1 MYHFVKLLP
10 LFIFLSAFYWVNA
23 QTPISLSGKVTD
35 KTTGQALPYATIKLV
50 GTSIGTTTNQ
60 AGNFVFRIPSAIS
73 NPVVAFSYLGYQSVR
88 LEGQNRNQHQLTIT
102 LEPNAVKLKEV
113 VVRPIDPL
121 QIITKSLEKLA
132 KNYASQPYKAEGF
145 QREYV
150 TAGHSVIQLLEVAF
164 RSAGSTQT
172 QSTTVL
178 EAQYVEDK
186 KEKAPLWNPSRGG
199 FYTLGWTSVTGIES
213 PSPTTFLGV
222 ELKKTSDL
230 SRYYTFEFKNTIRL
244 DGKEVYV
251 IGFDQKRQVKKP
263 LLTGTIYID
272 AESDAIVKLE
282 HQVSLH
288 GLSYLKAH
296 QTWGGL
302 TISKSPKRLA
312 VQQDRWVTTYK
323 QFGQKWYLS
332 SLVIDTDFSASLVV
346 MGLVQARKDSLRL
359 HSERIVTTIDT
370 TTVADLKATS
380 NIADVGS
387 IPTLQN
393 FIKKEYENRTT
404 TWDNVNYI
412 QSDTALAGLA
422 CQLKAKNEQWEVE
435 NRKRTVEKV
444 LTRQAYTARQLTE
457 DLAYLRESLEKIHPG
472 LNWYTDKA
480 SLDRAFGQLRSKLPK
495 TSSEAEFYQLLSPL
509 IEQIHCGHT
518 ELYPSK
524 ATQDYQALVGKAFP
538 LNLWI
543 TGDSAVVSQ
552 GYGAIP
558 KGATVVSINGYDQT
572 ETIRRIRSVIASDGY
587 NQTYKSFRLQ
597 HEFPALFARH
607 VQPADTFAVK
617 FRNLS
622 GQIRT
627 IRLAGGKRT
636 TPTSQYATAQIHD
649 SLQTVVLTIPSFGA
663 SQNFPDFLN
672 ETFIKIAQRQ
682 ITTLVIDLRNNQGGS
697 DDYGALL
704 YAYLTD
710 QPFPY
715 YRRISVATIDSS
727 LLNRLSVDDA
737 PLLRVLPNY
746 LSSVQKQD
754 GVYAYT
760 NHPNLGLQQP
770 RPNGFKGT
778 VYVLINGGTFSAA
791 AEFAAIVRS
800 HKRGIFIGEEAGGGY
815 FGNCSLATPLLTL
828 PNSKLRLAVPLAR
841 YELAVS
847 PEGSVGHGVLPD
859 HETIY
864 RLEDLLSN
872 MDKELKYGLD
882 LIRKTKN

>member
-1 MYHFVKLLP
+1 MKLFP
-10 LFIFLSAFYWVNA
+10 LFLLLAAFYSVNA
-23 QTPISLSGKVTD
+23 QTPLSLSGKVTD
-35 KTTGQALPYATIKLV
+35 QTTGQALPYATIQLV
-50 GTSIGTTTNQ
+50 GTSLGTTTNQ
-60 AGNFVFRIPSAIS
+60 TGNFVFKIPAAVA

-88 LEGQNRNQHQLTIT
+88 VDGQNRNQHPLTIA
-102 LEPNAVKLKEV
+102 LEPYAVKLTEA
-113 VVRPIDPL
+113 VVRPVDPL
-121 QIITKSLEKLA
+121 TIITQSLEKLA
-132 KNYASQPYKAEGF
+132 QNYASQPYKAEGF
-145 QREYV
+145 QREYIR
-150 TAGHSVIQLLEVAF
+150 AGQSVIQLLEVAF
-164 RSAGSTQT
+164 RSAGSTPT

-178 EAQYVEDK
+178 DAQYVEDK
-186 KEKAPLWNPSRGG
+186 QEKAPLWHPSRGG
-199 FYTLGWTSVTGIES
+199 FYTLGWTSVSGVES
-213 PSPTTFLGV
+213 PRPTTFLGV

-230 SRYYTFEFKNTIRL
+230 ARYYTFAFKNTIPL
-244 DGKEVYV
+244 DGKQVYV
-251 IGFDQKRQVKKP
+251 IGFEQKRQVKKP

-282 HQVSLH
+282 HQVSPP
-288 GLSYLKAH
+288 GLAYLKAH

-302 TISKSPKRLA
+302 VISKSPKRLH

-387 IPTLQN
+387 LPTLQN

-404 TWDNVNYI
+404 TWDNVNYL

-422 CQLKAKNEQWEVE
+422 RQLKAKNEQWAVQM
-435 NRKRTVEKV
+435 RKRTVEKM

-457 DLAYLRESLEKIHPG
+457 DLAYLQESLEKIHPG
-472 LNWYTDKA
+472 LYWYTDKA
-480 SLDRAFGQLRSKLPK
+480 SLDRAFSQLRSTLPK
-495 TSSEAEFYQLLSPL
+495 TTSEAEFYQLLSPL

-518 ELYPSK
+518 ELYPAK
-524 ATQDYQALVGKAFP
+524 ATEEYRALVGKDFP
-538 LNLWI
+538 LDLWI
-543 TGDSAVVSQ
+543 RGDSAVVSQ
-552 GYGAIP
+552 EHGGIP
-558 KGATVVSINGYDQT
+558 SGATVVAINGHDQT
-572 ETIRRIRSVIASDGY
+572 QTIRRMRATIASDGY

-597 HEFPALFARH
+597 HEFPTLFARH
-607 VQPADTFAVK
+607 VQPADSFAVT
-617 FRNLS
+617 FRELS

-627 IRLAGGKRT
+627 TRLAGQE
-636 TPTSQYATAQIHD
+636 PISSTSDHATAQIID
-649 SLQTVVLTIPSFGA
+649 SLQTLVLKLPSFA
-663 SQNFPDFLN
+663 SSQDFPSFLR
-672 ETFIKIAQRQ
+672 ETFQKIAQRR
-682 ITTLVIDLRNNQGGS
+682 ITTLVIDLRNNQGGQ

-715 YRRISVATIDSS
+715 YRRISVATTDSS

-737 PLLRVLPNY
+737 PLLHVLPNY

-770 RPNGFKGT
+770 QPNGFNGT

-791 AEFAAIVRS
+791 AELAAIIRS
-800 HKRGIFIGEEAGGGY
+800 HKRGLFIGEEAGGGY
-815 FGNCSLATPLLTL
+815 WGNCSLATPLLTL
-828 PNSKLRLAVPLAR
+828 PHSKLRLAVPLAR

-847 PEGSVGHGVLPD
+847 SAGPVGHGVRPD

-864 RLEDLLSN
+864 QLADLSSN
-872 MDKELKYGLD
+872 RDKALTYCLD
-882 LIRKTKN
+882 LIRKAKN